1 MISYWGR
8 VTLICVGNL
17 TIIVSYKGFSP
28 GRCQAIIW
36 PNAGMLLIWPWE
48 TKFNEISIK
57 IHTFSFFRK
66 MAAILSRSLLFSGK
80 SAYVLASSPW
90 CVSWVIFYFIT
101 SFDIH
106 GLFLHVGIN
115 CMMTLSYGNIFRVTG
130 PLCGE
135 FTGPGEFPTQRPVTR
150 SFDVL
155 FDLRLNTRLSKQPWG
170 WWFEMPSWSLW
181 RHRNGYKVLGIC
193 SYREFSVHPFSQTA
207 KGFIWIY
214 LVCVPYWNVIH
225 ILSCLISVLCVF
237 VKLIFFIILQ
247 LERHIYVCVTMCFQV
262 LRLNDKS
269 LPFCFNAQIVTRR
282 PIANLA

>member
-28 GRCQAIIW
+28 VRCQAIIW

-135 FTGPGEFPTQRPVTR
+135 FTGPGEFPTQRSVTR

-170 WWFEMPSWSLW
+170 WWFDMPSWSLW

-193 SYREFSVHPFSQTA
+193 SYVQCTSLFTDC
-207 KGFIWIY
+207 KGIY
-214 LVCVPYWNVIH
+214 MDLPGMC
-225 ILSCLISVLCVF
+225 SVLKCDSYIVMLNFIFMCVC
-237 VKLIFFIILQ
+237 KTYIFYNIATRTTYICMCNNVFSSSATKWQESAIL
-247 LERHIYVCVTMCFQV
+247 F
-262 LRLNDKS
+262 
-269 LPFCFNAQIVTRR
+269 
-282 PIANLA
+282 